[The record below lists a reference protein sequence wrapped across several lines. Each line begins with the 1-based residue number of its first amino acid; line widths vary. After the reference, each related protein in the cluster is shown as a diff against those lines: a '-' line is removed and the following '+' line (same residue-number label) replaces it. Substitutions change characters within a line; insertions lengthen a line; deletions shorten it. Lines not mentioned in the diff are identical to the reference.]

1 MGREF
6 FGIID
11 QDLTKEET
19 ESDTLKILL
28 GKL

>member
-1 MGREF
+1 MNGRV

-19 ESDTLKILL
+19 ENDTLKILL